1 MLSTTDM
8 RRGLKIELD
17 DSPYEVVE
25 FLHVKPGKGGAFV
38 RTKLRNILTG
48 STIDHTFR
56 AGEKFPKPDLESR
69 TMQYLYKDASGFV
82 FMDMSTYEQLV
93 MSEEQLGEKGSY
105 LLDGQE
111 VKALFYRGNPID
123 IDLPAS
129 VVLEVTETEPGV
141 KGDTVSGATKPA
153 KLQTGLTV
161 NVPLFINEGE
171 RVKVDTRTGEYLGR
185 E

>member
-8 RRGLKIELD
+8 RKGLKIELD
-17 DSPYEVVE
+17 GQPYEVID

-48 STIDHTFR
+48 GVVDNTFR

-69 TMQYLYKDASGFV
+69 TMQYLYHDGSDYV
-82 FMDMSTYEQLV
+82 FMDLTTYEQTA
-93 MSEEQLGEKGSY
+93 MSEDQVGDKGGY

-111 VKALFYRGNPID
+111 VRTLVYRGRAID
-123 IDLPAS
+123 IELPTT
-129 VVLEVTETEPGV
+129 VVLEVVETEPGV
-141 KGDTVSGATKPA
+141 RGDTVSGASKPA

-161 NVPLFINEGE
+161 TVPLFVNQGDRI
-171 RVKVDTRTGEYLGR
+171 KVDTRTGAYLGR
-185 E
+185 D